1 MWRNVAALP
10 GETLPCG
17 GLSSVGRAL
26 QVLGLV
32 LLPMGL
38 LHGLEGGQN
47 AMTLE
52 LGFLGA
58 GAAVFLLGT
67 KLQRRGGS

>member
-1 MWRNVAALP
+1 MWRNLAALP
-10 GETLPCG
+10 PGTLPSG
-17 GLSSVGRAL
+17 AVSSFGRAL

-38 LHGLEGGQN
+38 LHGLEGGPN
-47 AMTLE
+47 AMSLE

-67 KLQRRGGS
+67 KLQRKGGQ